1 MTDSLAA
8 NSDQLNAVDL
18 AVPRTFTIESVTRG
32 SADQPFNF
40 HLAEL
45 PGMPWRPSKGMRRVI
60 THGWGPKVGTYAG
73 RRVTLWCNPEVKWA
87 GAPVGGIQV
96 SHMSNI
102 GQPFTMPLR
111 ISQKQTVQYR
121 VDPLPD
127 VAPTTPDPSPD
138 EIAACTDVDTL
149 KAWWQTSSPATRE
162 LINARGA
169 ALKANPTP

>member
-8 NSDQLNAVDL
+8 KSDQLNAVDL

-40 HLAEL
+40 NLAEL
-45 PGMPWRPSKGMRRVI
+45 PGKPWRPSKGMRRVI
-60 THGWGPKVGTYAG
+60 THGWGPKVGTYVG

-96 SHMSNI
+96 SHMSGI

-111 ISQKQTVQYR
+111 ISQKQTAQYT
-121 VDPLPD
+121 VEPLPD
-127 VAPTTPDPSPD
+127 LDPTAVELNALRAEHRTATPERQAEILARVAEIKEPT
-138 EIAACTDVDTL
+138 A
-149 KAWWQTSSPATRE
+149 
-162 LINARGA
+162 
-169 ALKANPTP
+169 